1 LLTYVASIPLSTR
14 SLTRLTT
21 LINAHRR
28 ELGGRWRALPAH
40 EQALMSLAH
49 LRNGDTLARLAAG
62 FGVGLT
68 TVWRYLRE
76 AIDLLTAEAAD
87 VAAAAHRAARLA
99 YAILDGTLI
108 PIDRVADQKPYYSG
122 KHQRHG
128 VNVQVLADAAGCLVW
143 ASPALPGAVHDLTAA
158 RIHGLIEALSSAH
171 AMTFADK
178 GYQGAGGMLCT
189 PFKRHRRRP
198 KLSRRQKAVNRSYAR
213 IRALGERAVA
223 ILKSWK
229 VLTKLR
235 CCPHRATAIVQ
246 AILVLQH
253 AEDARYAR

>member
-1 LLTYVASIPLSTR
+1 MLTYVASIPLSTR

-49 LRNGDTLARLAAG
+49 LPNGDTLARLAAG

-99 YAILDGTLI
+99 YAILDSTLI

-128 VNVQVLADAAGCLVW
+128 VNVQVLADAAGRLVW

-178 GYQGAGGMLCT
+178 GYQGAGGMICT
-189 PFKRHRRRP
+189 PFKRHLRRP
-198 KLSRRQKAVNRSYAR
+198 KLSRRQKAVNRSSAR

-235 CCPHRATAIVQ
+235 CCPRRATAIVQ
-246 AILVLQH
+246 AILMLQH

>member
-1 LLTYVASIPLSTR
+1 MLTYVASIPLSTR

-128 VNVQVLADAAGCLVW
+128 VNVQVLADAAGRLVW

-178 GYQGAGGMLCT
+178 GYQGAGGMICT
-189 PFKRHRRRP
+189 PFKRHLRRP

>member
-1 LLTYVASIPLSTR
+1 MLTYVASIPLSTR

-87 VAAAAHRAARLA
+87 VAAAAHGPPGWPTRSSTAPSFRSTGL
-99 YAILDGTLI
+99 LI
-108 PIDRVADQKPYYSG
+108 RSRTTRENTSAMASTSRSWLMQP
-122 KHQRHG
+122 G
-128 VNVQVLADAAGCLVW
+128 VWCG
-143 ASPALPGAVHDLTAA
+143 P
-158 RIHGLIEALSSAH
+158 
-171 AMTFADK
+171 
-178 GYQGAGGMLCT
+178 
-189 PFKRHRRRP
+189 RRRCP
-198 KLSRRQKAVNRSYAR
+198 AR
-213 IRALGERAVA
+213 CM
-223 ILKSWK
+223 
-229 VLTKLR
+229 T
-235 CCPHRATAIVQ
+235 
-246 AILVLQH
+246 
-253 AEDARYAR
+253 